1 MKNILSYILIFVGSN
16 YTFAQTIEPI
26 QTFSPA
32 RTAYRKST
40 QTTTNSM
47 LFQGK
52 DMTTISNFS
61 VEYEQLIKKANKFQI
76 IQINNKKYEG
86 FVEIMGNKQEIKD
99 KPDNLKPITIH
110 IQQNGII
117 DSVIATE
124 EMANQLKQT
133 ISGRIEKGKPNPHF
147 LYVKSSKK
155 LGDSWIDSSYF
166 NDDKNYYIIH
176 YKFDKQI
183 DNSLV
188 VTYTSDIKML
198 LNMEQNKVPFQ
209 TDVIGTANGTI
220 YVEPTTNYILKS
232 EGTMNLE
239 GRMILNTDEFPVV
252 IKGSFTDQILK
263 K

>member
-1 MKNILSYILIFVGSN
+1 MIGAN
-16 YTFAQTIEPI
+16 YSFAQIIEPI
-26 QTFSPA
+26 QTFSTA

-40 QTTTNSM
+40 QSTTNTM

-52 DMTTISNFS
+52 DMTTNSNFS
-61 VEYEQLIKKANKFQI
+61 VEYEQVIKKADKFQI

-86 FVEIMGNKQEIKD
+86 FVDVMGNKQEIKD

-147 LYVKSSKK
+147 LNVKSTKK
-155 LGDSWIDSSYF
+155 IGDSWIDSSYY
-166 NDDKNYYIIH
+166 NDDKNYHIIH

-183 DNSLV
+183 DNSMVL
-188 VTYTSDIKML
+188 TYTGEIKML
-198 LNMEQNKVPFQ
+198 TNYEQNNVPFQ
-209 TDVIGTANGTI
+209 TDVIGITNGTI

-239 GRMILNTDEFPVV
+239 GRMIVNANEFPVV
-252 IKGSFTDQILK
+252 IKGSFTDQIK

>member
-1 MKNILSYILIFVGSN
+1 MKFIFSLILILFGTN
-16 YTFAQTIEPI
+16 LTFAQSIEPI
-26 QTFSPA
+26 RAFAKA

-40 QTTTNSM
+40 QTTINSM

-52 DMTTISNFS
+52 DMTTTSTFS
-61 VEYEQLIKKANKFQI
+61 VEYEQIIKKADKFQI

-86 FVEIMGNKQEIKD
+86 FVDIMGNKQDIKD

-147 LYVKSSKK
+147 LHVKSTKK

-183 DNSLV
+183 DNSFVL
-188 VTYTSDIKML
+188 TYTGEIKML
-198 LNMEQNKVPFQ
+198 SNMEQNNVPFQ

-220 YVEPTTNYILKS
+220 YVEPITNYILKS

-239 GRMILNTDEFPVV
+239 GRMIVNANEFPVV

>member
-1 MKNILSYILIFVGSN
+1 MIGAN

-40 QTTTNSM
+40 QSTTNTM

-52 DMTTISNFS
+52 DMITTSNFS
-61 VEYEQLIKKANKFQI
+61 VEYEQVIKKADKFQI

-86 FVEIMGNKQEIKD
+86 FVDVMGNKQEIKD
-99 KPDNLKPITIH
+99 KPDYLKPITIH
-110 IQQNGII
+110 VQQNGII

-147 LYVKSSKK
+147 LNVKSTKK
-155 LGDSWIDSSYF
+155 IGDSWIDSSYF

-188 VTYTSDIKML
+188 LTYTSEIKML
-198 LNMEQNKVPFQ
+198 LNMEQNKMPIQ
-209 TDVIGTANGTI
+209 TDVIGNANGTI
-220 YVEPTTNYILKS
+220 HLEPKTNYILKS

-239 GRMILNTDEFPVV
+239 GRMIVNANEFPVV
-252 IKGSFTDQILK
+252 IKGSFTDQIK